1 MVLNRIFAL
10 LMMILVIAGVSSA
23 QAQPV
28 IKPGDTI
35 QLICAEESSIN
46 HDYKVTS
53 DGLILVDFL
62 GAVKIGGLTET
73 QAADKVAKQLL
84 DEKILKKATI
94 SLKLINPEIKTVK
107 FGGTVAYEAE
117 TPWKAD
123 MKLSDVVKLAEL
135 KPEADLAKIQIKSE
149 NGTIKIADMTK
160 NEDPVLAPG
169 DVITFFAKTGTTP
182 VPNPNNPNNPTNPTN
197 PNVPV
202 NPGPTAQVTL
212 IGKVTLPGNYD
223 LTANMTV
230 RELIVKCGGFT
241 DGADLNAITLERAG
255 AKRTLRLPADNDF
268 VLQAGDIITIDQR
281 SKPKMFVVV
290 EGSVRRPGRIEI
302 SEGTKISEVIQLAG
316 GFMQGARQDKIKIFS
331 TGNEKP
337 REINFE
343 DILLGYRGD
352 IELQPGQTIEI
363 PGPRPSGTV
372 AFGPRERTA
381 AGAIALLLIFG
392 S

>member
-1 MVLNRIFAL
+1 M
-10 LMMILVIAGVSSA
+10 LVIVGTAFG
-23 QAQPV
+23 QPV
-28 IKPGDTI
+28 TIKPGDTI

-62 GAVKIGGLTET
+62 GAVKISGLTET
-73 QAADKVAKQLL
+73 QAADKIAKQLL

-94 SLKLINPEIKTVK
+94 SLKLINPEVKTVK

-123 MKLSDVVKLAEL
+123 MKLSDVIKLAEL
-135 KPEADLAKIQIKSE
+135 KPEADLSSIQIKSE
-149 NGTIKIADMTK
+149 NGAVKLADFTK
-160 NEDPVLAPG
+160 NEDPTLAPG

-182 VPNPNNPNNPTNPTN
+182 VTPIKPNDPNT
-197 PNVPV
+197 PV
-202 NPGPTAQVTL
+202 TPGPTAQVTL
-212 IGKVTLPGNYD
+212 VGKVTLPGNYD

-230 RELIVKCGGFT
+230 RELIIKCGGFT
-241 DGADLNAITLERAG
+241 EGADLNAITLERAG

-268 VLQAGDIITIDQR
+268 VLQAGDVITIDQR
-281 SKPKMFVVV
+281 SVPKTFVIV

-302 SEGTKISEVIQLAG
+302 NEGTKLSEVVKLAG
-316 GFMQGARQDKIKIFS
+316 GFMEGARQDKIKIFS

-343 DILLGYRGD
+343 DIVLGYRGD
-352 IELQPGQTIEI
+352 IELQTGQTIEI
-363 PGPRPSGTV
+363 PGPRPATTL
-372 AFGPRERTA
+372 AFSPKERVT
-381 AGAIALLLIFG
+381 AGAIALLLLFG

>member
-1 MVLNRIFAL
+1 MVLSRIFSL
-10 LMMILVIAGVSSA
+10 LMMMLVVVGTAFG
-23 QAQPV
+23 QPV
-28 IKPGDTI
+28 TIKPGDTI

-62 GAVKIGGLTET
+62 GAVKISGLTET
-73 QAADKVAKQLL
+73 QAADKIAKQLL

-94 SLKLINPEIKTVK
+94 SLKLINPEVKTVK

-123 MKLSDVVKLAEL
+123 MKLSDVIKLAEL
-135 KPEADLAKIQIKSE
+135 KPEADLSNIQIKSE
-149 NGTIKIADMTK
+149 SGAVKLADFTK
-160 NEDPVLAPG
+160 NEDPTLAPG

-182 VPNPNNPNNPTNPTN
+182 VTPIKPTDPNI
-197 PNVPV
+197 PV
-202 NPGPTAQVTL
+202 TPGPTAQVTL
-212 IGKVTLPGNYD
+212 VGKVTLPGNYD
-223 LTANMTV
+223 LAANMTV
-230 RELIVKCGGFT
+230 RELIIKCGGFT
-241 DGADLNAITLERAG
+241 EGADLNAITLERAG

-268 VLQAGDIITIDQR
+268 VLQAGDVITIDQR
-281 SKPKMFVVV
+281 SVPKTFVIV

-302 SEGTKISEVIQLAG
+302 NEGTKLSEVVKLAG
-316 GFMQGARQDKIKIFS
+316 GFMEGARQDKIKIFS

-343 DILLGYRGD
+343 DIVLGYRGD
-352 IELQPGQTIEI
+352 IELQAGQTIEI
-363 PGPRPSGTV
+363 PGPRPSTTL
-372 AFGPRERTA
+372 AFGPKERVT
-381 AGAIALLLIFG
+381 AGAIALLLLFG

>member
-1 MVLNRIFAL
+1 MVLSRIFAL
-10 LMMILVIAGVSSA
+10 LMMMLVVVGFA

-28 IKPGDTI
+28 LIKPGDTI

-94 SLKLINPEIKTVK
+94 SIKLINPEIKTVK

-117 TPWKAD
+117 TPWRAN
-123 MKLSDVVKLAEL
+123 MKLSDVIHLAEL
-135 KPEADLAKIQIKSE
+135 KPDADLTNIQIKSE
-149 NGTIKIADMTK
+149 SGAVKIADFSK
-160 NEDPVLAPG
+160 DEDPLLAPG
-169 DVITFFAKTGTTP
+169 DSITFFAKKGSVPTIP
-182 VPNPNNPNNPTNPTN
+182 VDPTNPTNPTN
-197 PNVPV
+197 PNIPV
-202 NPGPTAQVTL
+202 QPGTTAQVTL
-212 IGKVTLPGNYD
+212 VGKVTLPGNYD
-223 LTANMTV
+223 LTSNMTV

-241 DGADLNAITLERAG
+241 EGADLNAITLERAG

-268 VLQAGDIITIDQR
+268 ALQAGDIITIDQR
-281 SKPKMFVVV
+281 TRPKTFVIV
-290 EGSVRRPGRIEI
+290 EGSVHRPGRIEI
-302 SEGTKISEVIQLAG
+302 NEGTKLSEVIKLAG
-316 GFMQGARQDKIKIFS
+316 GFMDGARQDRIKIFS
-331 TGNEKP
+331 TANEKP

-343 DILLGYRGD
+343 DIILGYRGD
-352 IELQPGQTIEI
+352 LEMQPGQTIEI
-363 PGPRPSGTV
+363 PGPKPSTTL
-372 AFGPRERTA
+372 AFGPKERVT
-381 AGAIALLLIFG
+381 AGAIALLLLFG

>member
-1 MVLNRIFAL
+1 MVLSRIFAL
-10 LMMILVIAGVSSA
+10 LMMMLVVVGFA

-28 IKPGDTI
+28 LIKPGDTI

-94 SLKLINPEIKTVK
+94 SIKLINPEIKTVK

-117 TPWKAD
+117 TPWRAN
-123 MKLSDVVKLAEL
+123 MKLSDVIHLAEL
-135 KPEADLAKIQIKSE
+135 KPDADLTNIQIKSE
-149 NGTIKIADMTK
+149 SGAVKIADFSK
-160 NEDPVLAPG
+160 DEDPLLAPG
-169 DVITFFAKTGTTP
+169 DSITFFAKKGSVPTIP
-182 VPNPNNPNNPTNPTN
+182 VDPTNPTNPTN
-197 PNVPV
+197 PNIPV
-202 NPGPTAQVTL
+202 QPGTTAQVTL
-212 IGKVTLPGNYD
+212 VGKVTLPGNYD
-223 LTANMTV
+223 LTSNMTV

-241 DGADLNAITLERAG
+241 EGADLNAITLERAG

-268 VLQAGDIITIDQR
+268 ALQAGDIITIDQR
-281 SKPKMFVVV
+281 TRPKTFVIV

-302 SEGTKISEVIQLAG
+302 NEGTKLSEVIKLAG
-316 GFMQGARQDKIKIFS
+316 GFMDGARQDRIKIFS
-331 TGNEKP
+331 TANEKP

-343 DILLGYRGD
+343 DIILGYRGD
-352 IELQPGQTIEI
+352 LEMQPGQTIEI
-363 PGPRPSGTV
+363 PGPKPSTTL
-372 AFGPRERTA
+372 AFGPKERVT
-381 AGAIALLLIFG
+381 AGAIALLLLFG